1 MQCTERPKSY
11 LIITTVYVKFL
22 HNIQVIFTWMEG
34 KCNVSNEKNVAC
46 QGTCSFDYMKIG
58 KRKHNDSECSVS
70 DCNETHPIDEILH
83 WHRAIRQEFADI
95 SDEARKI
102 QSLAD
107 FSDLSAFN
115 LRLQFIADVCIFHR

>member
-1 MQCTERPKSY
+1 
-11 LIITTVYVKFL
+11 
-22 HNIQVIFTWMEG
+22 MEG
-34 KCNVSNEKNVAC
+34 KSSASNEKNDTSQNC
-46 QGTCSFDYMKIG
+46 NENMKIG
-58 KRKHNDSECSVS
+58 KRKHKESECSVS

-83 WHRAIRQEFADI
+83 WHRAIHQELTDI
-95 SDEARKI
+95 ADEARKI